1 MTWSH
6 LCAEHQAQGAEPW
19 EAQSPPALGARGGLG
34 FWAKGESS
42 TCRLGYSNVNYSMG
56 EEKPEPRELC
66 WQTTHGPFTL
76 AVLGSHKK

>member
-34 FWAKGESS
+34 FWAPRGSPPPAGWAFPM
-42 TCRLGYSNVNYSMG
+42 LIIPW
-56 EEKPEPRELC
+56 EKRNLS
-66 WQTTHGPFTL
+66 
-76 AVLGSHKK
+76 LGSSAGKPLTDLSP